1 MPESS
6 YPPPVPVIGIKL
18 RTKMK
23 ARLMGFEPILRDRER
38 ANQLRYSPNNVYFIT
53 ISLIFLPNQTYKTSR
68 NLASLE
74 QWCVSCLWVKRTILR
89 CKSVGFGSML

>member
-6 YPPPVPVIGIKL
+6 YPTTSTPVIGIKL

-23 ARLMGFEPILRDRER
+23 ARLMGFEPTTFSVTGRR

-53 ISLIFLPNQTYKTSR
+53 ISLIFLPNPD
-68 NLASLE
+68 L
-74 QWCVSCLWVKRTILR
+74 
-89 CKSVGFGSML
+89 